1 MIMVKIIEFDFLKG
15 AGNGSYFAKAVHLSS
30 QILTVTGRS
39 IVLHKFANS
48 VNSCP
53 VHITD
58 DLKQIAFFKYIF
70 WQILLSPFRYLS
82 SILLGS
88 SLFTVGFISYDR
100 CLHLVRLNQYNMP
113 RWKMIPVLLLC
124 WLVPIIIPLFR
135 YSLHHF
141 ISSNLIW
148 FKIQS
153 IF

>member
-58 DLKQIAFFKYIF
+58 NLKQIAFFKYVF
-70 WQILLSPFRYLS
+70 WQILLPPFQIPVFHSSRLLS
-82 SILLGS
+82 LHSWFHKLRQMS
-88 SLFTVGFISYDR
+88 SLGPFEPVQHATVENDSSTSSMLVGPYHHTSLQVQFTSFY
-100 CLHLVRLNQYNMP
+100 
-113 RWKMIPVLLLC
+113 
-124 WLVPIIIPLFR
+124 LFK
-135 YSLHHF
+135 F
-141 ISSNLIW
+141 NLI
-148 FKIQS
+148 
-153 IF
+153 